1 MDEGVNTRIGLR
13 CFLVLFIIIIFFN
26 VDIGTR
32 LCLYVD
38 KHLANYVF
46 ICL

>member
-13 CFLVLFIIIIFFN
+13 CFLFIIYFFN
-26 VDIGTR
+26 VDNGTR